1 MRCSIFNRR
10 NTHIT
15 VFEILF
21 YTTIR
26 YVREQLTQMI
36 FITGQQNSPNEYVL
50 VPNSSCVKHNV
61 VHMATNDFSL
71 IWLMMIWGKAG
82 YSFKRAISFLFQNKP
97 VLRMRA
103 PLATLREPEGV
114 DNRLPMGYIFLNIK
128 RNIFLSMHQHC
139 GILTYQWYTP
149 KDLIVKF
156 LQYPHTLYS
165 SNICEILLYSRQLV
179 VLLISLYTLFGLLTA
194 RGKYNCEKGLPW
206 MILLARA
213 KKCSI

>member
-21 YTTIR
+21 NTTIR

-61 VHMATNDFSL
+61 VHMATNNFSL
-71 IWLMMIWGKAG
+71 IWLMMIWGEAG
-82 YSFKRAISFLFQNKP
+82 YSFKRAIRFPFQNKP

-103 PLATLREPEGV
+103 PLATLRESEGV
-114 DNRLPMGYIFLNIK
+114 DNRLQMGYIY
-128 RNIFLSMHQHC
+128 IFLSMHPHC

-149 KDLIVKF
+149 KDLIIKF
-156 LQYPHTLYS
+156 L
-165 SNICEILLYSRQLV
+165 
-179 VLLISLYTLFGLLTA
+179 
-194 RGKYNCEKGLPW
+194 
-206 MILLARA
+206 
-213 KKCSI
+213 